1 MSFVL
6 GQSVLN
12 SALFELCKGHRDCS
26 QVLMLAT
33 WHRPEKFKL
42 NLTLD
47 FVLAEVCGA
56 DLNLIPLEGAAF
68 RPLNLRFVDWC
79 KLARCDLTVDNEEAE
94 A

>member
-1 MSFVL
+1 M
-6 GQSVLN
+6 LN

-42 NLTLD
+42 NLALD

-56 DLNLIPLEGAAF
+56 DLNLIPLKCSIF
-68 RPLNLRFVDWC
+68 RSFDLRFVNWC
-79 KLARCDLTVDNEEAE
+79 KLTRSDLTVDNEEAE